1 MSDTIKGFLINGEIL
16 HYDYNALDNVPDNG
30 AGTFW
35 ATYGTTTSNEIEGA
49 IASNKTVAL
58 NYENNIYY
66 LSSILDKIAPSNVY
80 LFRSEDNV
88 ANYQIMMSGSNWQP
102 VRVLDWIQPSND
114 DPLPLLED
122 GVSSPGTSA
131 KYSRS
136 DHRHPMP
143 EMNLGIDQTDGL
155 LYFYINNVKHGNG
168 IPISGGSSGS
178 GLTNEIKQALLQLA
192 SKVAYIDANGQSY
205 YQALYD
211 ALYSTPK
218 VLVSISATY
227 NQTDTIYTTDSL
239 NDIPSRGTLTVIATY
254 DDSSTETI
262 TNYTLSG
269 NLTAGTST
277 ITVIYSGKTTTI
289 NVNVTAV
296 VGTYTIINNLTG
308 CSTSNNATTIIE
320 NNSYNATITASSGYT
335 LTGATASVTMG
346 GNTVTGAYSNGT
358 ISIANVTGDIV
369 ITVTAAARTVSSIS
383 AVFNQGD
390 NKIYVGNNLDSLHQ
404 YLIVTAV
411 YSDGV
416 SEEINNYTLSGV
428 LEKGTS
434 TITAGYNGKTATFD
448 VIVSDTAPEIEAE
461 NYALTSGDPIAATGF
476 GYTIIYPI
484 AFDENEVTAHPRY
497 DSTNDYIT
505 QNGWSGITYYIS
517 DANTTA
523 AGYNWPAS
531 NKAKHRMERGDIC
544 ADFYSITKNSEI
556 TRPFPSNKTNAVHA
570 TGMRFTLPLLD
581 LDDCYAYWYK
591 PYANSILPIGVSTGD
606 IIFAGKN
613 TRYYGL
619 SNISEAD

>member
-66 LSSILDKIAPSNVY
+66 LSSILDKIAPNNVY

-102 VRVLDWIQPSND
+102 VRVLNWIQPSND
-114 DPLPLLED
+114 GPLPLLED

-131 KYSRS
+131 KYSRG

-192 SKVAYIDANGQSY
+192 SKVAYIDASGQNY
-205 YQALYD
+205 YQDLYD

-218 VLVSISATY
+218 TLVSISATY

-239 NDIPSRGTLTVIATY
+239 NDIPNRGTLTVVATY
-254 DDSSTETI
+254 NDSSTETI

-277 ITVIYSGKTTTI
+277 ITVIYSGETTTI

-296 VGTYTIINNLTG
+296 VGIYTIINNLTG

-320 NNSYNATITASSGYT
+320 NNSYNATITANSGYT

-369 ITVTAAARTVSSIS
+369 ITVTAVARTVSSIS
-383 AVFNQGD
+383 AVFNQGSNVIYTTD
-390 NKIYVGNNLDSLHQ
+390 NLNSLKQ
-404 YLIVTAV
+404 YLAVTAT
-411 YSDGV
+411 YSDGGAEAI
-416 SEEINNYTLSGV
+416 SDYTLSGTM
-428 LEKGTS
+428 EEGTS
-434 TITAGYNGKTATFD
+434 TITVTYGGKTTTFN
-448 VIVSDTAPEIEAE
+448 VIVTAVSPLWIFS
-461 NYALTSGDPIAATGF
+461 N
-476 GYTIIYPI
+476 GYTCGKG
-484 AFDENEVTAHPRY
+484 TSSS
-497 DSTNDYIT
+497 STNYRKIYR
-505 QNGWSGITYYIS
+505 Q
-517 DANTTA
+517 TTA
-523 AGYNWPAS
+523 ARACGAGPIENKGYVFTVTDSTKYNLAAYDVTDNTPQSTSYAAAIDGVWYQGGAKSVSWKAS
-531 NKAKHRMERGDIC
+531 DSVTSAYVWLALKKMDGTSFTDEELANGAE
-544 ADFYSITKNSEI
+544 
-556 TRPFPSNKTNAVHA
+556 AV
-570 TGMRFTLPLLD
+570 FT
-581 LDDCYAYWYK
+581 Y
-591 PYANSILPIGVSTGD
+591 T
-606 IIFAGKN
+606 
-613 TRYYGL
+613 
-619 SNISEAD
+619 EAE